1 MTEVSRLQSV
11 SGKSIVV
18 LTPPPLAYD
27 SLFEANVAKGNFI
40 STISHELRSPLHGI
54 LASCE
59 FFRES
64 VLSDYERDLI
74 GNLVWVCHVE

>member
-11 SGKSIVV
+11 SGMCRNID
-18 LTPPPLAYD
+18 TPLSAAY
-27 SLFEANVAKGNFI
+27 SHLNEANVAKGNFI

-74 GNLVWVCHVE
+74 GK